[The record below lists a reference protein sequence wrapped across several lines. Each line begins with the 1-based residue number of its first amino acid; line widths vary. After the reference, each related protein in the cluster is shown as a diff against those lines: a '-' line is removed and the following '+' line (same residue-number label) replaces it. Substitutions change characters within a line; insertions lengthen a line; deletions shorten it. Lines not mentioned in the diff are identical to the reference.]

1 MYTAALDPFNYPIKG
16 KCKFPYQFLINL
28 TLSISIRR
36 IFEVLKQRL
45 KIEPTFSPMT
55 REAFDYQTE
64 NTSSKPRVDI
74 RARGF
79 WERLQEEFFDER
91 VFDLNAS
98 IFDPNASRYLKT
110 ASPQCFIQNK
120 KEKVKLQQ

>member
-1 MYTAALDPFNYPIKG
+1 MYTPALEPFNYPIKG
-16 KCKFPYQFLINL
+16 KCKFLYQFLIKL

-36 IFEVLKQRL
+36 TFEVLKQRL
-45 KIEPTFSPMT
+45 KIEPTLSPMT
-55 REAFDYQTE
+55 REAFDYQTA

-79 WERLQEEFFDER
+79 WERVQEVFFDER

-98 IFDPNASRYLKT
+98 IFDPNANRYIKT
-110 ASPQCFIQNK
+110 APPQCLIQNK
-120 KEKVKLQQ
+120 KEKVKLKQ